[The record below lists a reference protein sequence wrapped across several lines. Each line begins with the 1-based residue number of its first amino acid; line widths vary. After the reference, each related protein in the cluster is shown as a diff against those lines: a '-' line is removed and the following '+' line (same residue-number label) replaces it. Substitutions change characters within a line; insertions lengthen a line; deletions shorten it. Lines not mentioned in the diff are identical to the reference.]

1 MTWREVVYEYDSSFD
16 GLLCC
21 IYESYTQ
28 KELPAA
34 FFRTGE
40 LEPCLYEVRAV
51 TTDAAHTRRVYEGFR
66 RFSPE
71 VGPFLRRAYWTC
83 LPEKEL
89 SIYRFAAKLYR
100 EGKKAYEET
109 FGPLTMLSS
118 ADGGDYD
125 WLKGPWPW
133 EYEANRKEE

>member
-1 MTWREVVYEYDSSFD
+1 MTWREVVYEYDGSFD

-71 VGPFLRRAYWTC
+71 VKHTQ
-83 LPEKEL
+83 
-89 SIYRFAAKLYR
+89 
-100 EGKKAYEET
+100 
-109 FGPLTMLSS
+109 
-118 ADGGDYD
+118 D
-125 WLKGPWPW
+125 
-133 EYEANRKEE
+133 